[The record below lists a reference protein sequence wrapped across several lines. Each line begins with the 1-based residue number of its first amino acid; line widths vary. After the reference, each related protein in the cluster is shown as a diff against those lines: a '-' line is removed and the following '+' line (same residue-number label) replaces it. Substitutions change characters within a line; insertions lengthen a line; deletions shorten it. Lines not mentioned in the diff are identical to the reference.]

1 MVTCARLVQDQV
13 HILVCVVEE
22 SSRGEIGKQ
31 LVLEEREQFSFMSVA
46 SYKWPMSQSRDR
58 KVGGRHV
65 GEESVEEG

>member
-1 MVTCARLVQDQV
+1 
-13 HILVCVVEE
+13 VVEE